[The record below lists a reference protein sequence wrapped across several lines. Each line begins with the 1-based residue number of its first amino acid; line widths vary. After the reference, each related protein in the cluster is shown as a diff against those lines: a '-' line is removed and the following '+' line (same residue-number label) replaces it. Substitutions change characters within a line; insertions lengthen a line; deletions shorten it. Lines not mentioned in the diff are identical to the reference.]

1 MGTIFITGASSGFGE
16 SCARLFAEHD
26 WNLILCARRMDR
38 LEKLKHE
45 LGKDNI
51 LLMKLDVRDMEQVKK
66 AIENLT
72 PPFDQVDVLVN
83 NAGLALGLEPAHEA
97 DIEDWEQMIDT
108 NIKGLIYCTRF
119 LLPRMV
125 ERNHGHIINIG
136 SIAGTWPYP
145 GGNVYG
151 ATKAFVKQF
160 SNNLRCDLL
169 GKNIKVTNIEPGL
182 ARTEFSTVRFK
193 GDTEK
198 ADKVYEGTQPL
209 TGNDIARIVYWVA
222 SQPSHVN
229 INHIEVMPVCQ
240 AWAPFAIYRNT
251 E

>member
-1 MGTIFITGASSGFGE
+1 
-16 SCARLFAEHD
+16 
-26 WNLILCARRMDR
+26 
-38 LEKLKHE
+38 
-45 LGKDNI
+45 
-51 LLMKLDVRDMEQVKK
+51 
-66 AIENLT
+66 
-72 PPFDQVDVLVN
+72 
-83 NAGLALGLEPAHEA
+83 
-97 DIEDWEQMIDT
+97 
-108 NIKGLIYCTRF
+108 
-119 LLPRMV
+119 
-125 ERNHGHIINIG
+125 
-136 SIAGTWPYP
+136 
-145 GGNVYG
+145 VYG